1 MVAFVQSPVW
11 TRGPASPGSNRKAS
25 PDGTLP
31 HGWTLNAPCDTPSYR
46 FSYSLER
53 MTGLYSLYLTCKALC
68 FIYRTIFSVHSPVP
82 DSSKMMQLLVSFCR
96 VGSYRLF
103 SSTTSSSQF
112 HHNVCACVDFA
123 TSNLCIAQL
132 LTVRIYGI
140 TSHNLFR

>member
-11 TRGPASPGSNRKAS
+11 TRGPASPGSNCKAS

-82 DSSKMMQLLVSFCR
+82 DSSKMMQLLVSFCQ
-96 VGSYRLF
+96 VGSYRLCIFVHNVLF
-103 SSTTSSSQF
+103 SVSSQRT
-112 HHNVCACVDFA
+112 CVDFA